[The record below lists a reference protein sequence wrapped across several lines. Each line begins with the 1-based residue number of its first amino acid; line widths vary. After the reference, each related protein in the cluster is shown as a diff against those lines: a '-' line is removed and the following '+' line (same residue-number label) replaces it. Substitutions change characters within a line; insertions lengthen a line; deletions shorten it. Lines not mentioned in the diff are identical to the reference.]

1 MKKLFQNCI
10 YQGKNTYRDFGFLFW
25 TLIYPILLAVF
36 FNIAFSGLLNI
47 EMEDIS
53 VGVDAENP
61 ILPIL
66 EEVDILNVEKISNT
80 EAEKKLN
87 DEEIHAYIDKNLNI
101 LVKKSGIEQT
111 IVREIVEQIRQIGK
125 LNRPIERYDFTK
137 NYVSGKNQR
146 GDSII
151 IAFYSL
157 FAMVSTYGL
166 FVGIE
171 SITAIQANLSKIGTR
186 INMTPL
192 KKENFL
198 LSGAIVSL
206 LLNLFANCL
215 LFMFIEFVLKI
226 HIFTDL
232 KYSALLI
239 VMGNL
244 FGVALGIFI
253 GASNR
258 RDANIKRIIGII
270 VTLSLSFLSGMMGSW
285 IKVMLDRYVP
295 IVARINPIAIITNSL
310 YRINLLESTKNVGE
324 GIFLLGLYSIILLS
338 ISYVFLRRQSY
349 DSI

>member
-1 MKKLFQNCI
+1 MC
-10 YQGKNTYRDFGFLFW
+10 RDFGFLFW
-25 TLIYPILLAVF
+25 TLTYPILLAIF

-61 ILPIL
+61 ILSIL
-66 EEVDILNVEKISNT
+66 EEIDILNVEKISST

-87 DEEIHAYIDKNLNI
+87 DEAIHAFIDRDFNI
-101 LVKKSGIEQT
+101 LVKTSGIEQT
-111 IVREIVEQIRQIGK
+111 IVKEIVEQIKQIGK
-125 LNRPIERYDFTK
+125 LNRPIESYDFTK
-137 NYVSGKNQR
+137 NYVSAKTQR

-166 FVGIE
+166 FAGIE
-171 SITAIQANLSKIGTR
+171 TITAIQANLSNIGTR

-192 KKENFL
+192 KKQNFL

-206 LLNLFANCL
+206 LLNLLANCI
-215 LFMFIEFVLKI
+215 LFIFTEFVLKI
-226 HIFTDL
+226 HIFRDL
-232 KYSALLI
+232 KYSAVLI
-239 VMGNL
+239 AMGNL
-244 FGVALGIFI
+244 FGVTLGIFI

-258 RDANIKRIIGII
+258 GDANVKRIVGII
-270 VTLSLSFLSGMMGSW
+270 ITLSLSFLSGMMGPW

-295 IVARINPIAIITNSL
+295 ILARLNPIAIITNGL

-324 GIFLLGLYSIILLS
+324 GIFLLGAYSIILLS